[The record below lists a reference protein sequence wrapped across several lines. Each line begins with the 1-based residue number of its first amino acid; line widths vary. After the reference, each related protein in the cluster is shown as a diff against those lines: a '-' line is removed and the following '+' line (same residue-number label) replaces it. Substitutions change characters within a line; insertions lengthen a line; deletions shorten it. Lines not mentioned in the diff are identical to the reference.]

1 MQNSKSSMHQCPWVK
16 GGGEKTRP
24 EYSRDFYS
32 TKYFWKIFKTIYIIH
47 NIQRTPPSPT
57 HHPSHHATICHVRW
71 LFNFFP
77 FCLSFLEAFP
87 HSRNSMRLYPNFVKV
102 FCRHNSPDTTCCKT
116 VNSIKN
122 KALRVS
128 KESKDWQVK
137 VRLTGWP
144 THKTSSSVT
153 HNHYSGGVTWS
164 AKRQPKPLWGCLK
177 LHLKITL

>member
-1 MQNSKSSMHQCPWVK
+1 MSLSKVK
-16 GGGEKTRP
+16 GKKKKNQDQNTAGIFIQLSIFGKSLRP
-24 EYSRDFYS
+24 STLYIIYS
-32 TKYFWKIFKTIYIIH
+32 TPPP
-47 NIQRTPPSPT
+47 TP
-57 HHPSHHATICHVRW
+57 HPSHHATICHVRW
-71 LFNFFP
+71 LFNFFS
-77 FCLSFLEAFP
+77 FCLSILEAFL

>member
-16 GGGEKTRP
+16 GGKKTRP

-47 NIQRTPPSPT
+47 NIQRTPPLQPT
-57 HHPSHHATICHVRW
+57 THLTMPQYAMWDGCLI
-71 LFNFFP
+71 FFP
-77 FCLSFLEAFP
+77 FCLSSLEAFP